1 MALKK
6 ETINCL
12 NAYADRQAEIND
24 VSKDVVLAGMKFSV
38 SPQVQYSWVEHLPTP
53 TGFLSEIDIDTCE
66 DQIIEH
72 LGFAEPGLV
81 SSTTDTSAGNERKP
95 SNLGGPD
102 AVQYT
107 LVKINHDTF
116 VTFDELNKLARKSD
130 KFQVSLGNLR
140 LESKRLDI
148 MRIGFN
154 GVKHSKTSDKKTYP
168 LGQDVAVGWLQLVRT
183 NAPEH
188 NITETVTGS
197 KTVKVGKGQKHTSI
211 DQLVVDAVNL
221 IPEQY
226 RNGLKIYVSSDLMVD
241 RQMKLVEKSTVT
253 ELATERTQEAYY
265 TINGLTATTPAFF
278 PSGTLMITAP
288 KNLAI
293 RIQEGSQ
300 RASNK
305 VQDELDRYV
314 MFQQANECFAVKN
327 YEGIVL
333 VENIKIEDAAG
344 LTGE

>member
-1 MALKK
+1 MALKQ

-12 NAYADRQAEIND
+12 NAYADRQAEINN
-24 VSKDVVLAGMKFSV
+24 VSTEVVEKGLKFAV
-38 SPQVQYSWVEHLPTP
+38 TPQVQYEWAARLSTP
-53 TGFLSEIDIDTCE
+53 TGFLSEVDIDTCE
-66 DQIIEH
+66 DQIIEQ

-81 SSTTDTSAGNERKP
+81 SSTTDTKGGTARDP

-107 LVKINHDTF
+107 LVKINHDTY

-130 KFQVSLGNLR
+130 QFQVRLGQLR

-168 LGQDVAVGWLQLVRT
+168 LGQDVAIGWLQRVRD

-188 NITETVTGS
+188 NMTETVAGS
-197 KTVKVGKGQKHTSI
+197 GKVKVGKGQKHTSI
-211 DQLVVDAVNL
+211 DQLVVDAVSL

-226 RNGLKIYVSSDLMVD
+226 RSGLKIYVSNDLMVD
-241 RQMKLVEKSTVT
+241 RQMKLIEKSTVT
-253 ELATERTQEAYY
+253 EIGKEITQEAYY

-300 RASNK
+300 RSSNK

-314 MFQQANECFAVKN
+314 MFSQANECFAVKN

-333 VENIKIEDAAG
+333 VENIVIEDAS
-344 LTGE
+344 TGD